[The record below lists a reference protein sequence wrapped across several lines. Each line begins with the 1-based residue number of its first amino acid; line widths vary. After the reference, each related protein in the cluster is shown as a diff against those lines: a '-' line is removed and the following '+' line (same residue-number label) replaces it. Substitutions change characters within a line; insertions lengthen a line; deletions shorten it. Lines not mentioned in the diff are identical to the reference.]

1 MTDNTPEKLYRP
13 RAAMELLD
21 LKPSSFYELIAR
33 GVISGPDIELSP
45 RRPRWR
51 ESTLKKV
58 QDKLAKRGRE
68 DIEVGS

>member
-51 ESTLKKV
+51 ESTLRKD
-58 QDKLAKRGRE
+58 QDKLAKRSPE
-68 DIEVGS
+68 DNEAGS